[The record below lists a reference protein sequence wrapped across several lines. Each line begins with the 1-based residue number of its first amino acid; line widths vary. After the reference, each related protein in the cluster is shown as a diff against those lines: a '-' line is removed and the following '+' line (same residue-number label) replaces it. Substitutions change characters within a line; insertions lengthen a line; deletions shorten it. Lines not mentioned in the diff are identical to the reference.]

1 MAVRPGVKLGVFVDT
16 RNILALSANG
26 LDSDQSVLNMY
37 YTEYIKFE

>member
-1 MAVRPGVKLGVFVDT
+1 MAVRPRVKLGIFVDT
-16 RNILALSANG
+16 RNILALSMNG